1 MDIKNNNEIT
11 VKSIVSKEEL
21 ISILIQKGFTS
32 GRTFSLDDYY
42 FVPSNLDIKNSS
54 TREIISKCI
63 IIRNIFDDNMFKK
76 KITYK
81 IKEFNDNGDILSQKA
96 INCDIY
102 DIEQAKLLL
111 EAIGYKQIMNIKE
124 DNIIYFKD
132 DLELAI
138 KDIKNGDILIEIET
152 KPNSNFDTI
161 YKLKN
166 AITDLEIPIVPNE
179 FFIKKAEIELNKIL
193 IQIKNNNQV

>member
-1 MDIKNNNEIT
+1 MVVKDNNEIT
-11 VKSIVSKEEL
+11 VKIISSKEKL
-21 ISILIQKGFTS
+21 INDLEQKGFSS

-42 FVPSNLDIKNSS
+42 FIPNELNIKEIS

-63 IIRNIFDDNMFKK
+63 IIRNTFDDNVFKK

-81 IKEFNDNGDILSQKA
+81 IKEFNNNGDILNQKA

-111 EAIGYKQIMNIKE
+111 EAIGYHQIMNIKE

-132 DLELAI
+132 NLELAI

-152 KPNSNFDTI
+152 VPNSNLDTI
-161 YKLKN
+161 DKLKN
-166 AITDLEIPIVPNE
+166 AITNLEIPILPNE

-193 IQIKNNNQV
+193 NR